1 MCPPFYSSKRGTYKD
16 TEPRRVGPG
25 AKWKEI
31 TNAYNAWA
39 ISERHN
45 VRSPYSI
52 DMSRLLPRYAR
63 VMMSVVH
70 ATVWMCRLPM
80 EWTGT
85 PPAGWSGH
93 RPSAEWTGLI
103 KC

>member
-1 MCPPFYSSKRGTYKD
+1 
-16 TEPRRVGPG
+16 VGSG
-25 AKWKEI
+25 AKWKEV
-31 TNAYNAWA
+31 TNAYNARV

-52 DMSRLLPRYAR
+52 DMPRCFLSNVR

-70 ATVWMCRLPM
+70 AVVWMCRLPM
-80 EWTGT
+80 EWTGM

-93 RPSAEWTGLI
+93 RQPAEWTGLI